1 MERHGEEI
9 HLDTREARAAA
20 GPRSM
25 RYVLAISLA
34 LIVAVFAVIVVV
46 KSTRTADITDPA
58 QRAAP
63 VTPVPMQQGT
73 P

>member
-1 MERHGEEI
+1 MERHGDEI
-9 HLDTREARAAA
+9 HLETREARAAT

-34 LIVAVFAVIVVV
+34 LIVAVFAVIWLAWA
-46 KSTRTADITDPA
+46 TTTADVTDPA

-63 VTPVPMQQGT
+63 ATPTPMQQGA

>member
-9 HLDTREARAAA
+9 HLETREARAAA

-34 LIVAVFAVIVVV
+34 LIVAVFAAIWIV
-46 KSTRTADITDPA
+46 KATHTADVTDPA

-63 VTPVPMQQGT
+63 ASPVPMQQGA

>member
-34 LIVAVFAVIVVV
+34 LIVAVFAAIVVV

-63 VTPVPMQQGT
+63 VTPVSMQQGT